1 MTDLNPARTALV
13 LIDLQNGI
21 TSLPLAPRSGAEIV
35 ARALPFAATFRA
47 AGGLVVP
54 VHVGWH
60 ADFGDA
66 PRQQVDQPMS
76 HGGALPPGWMDF
88 APGLVQAGDVTITKR
103 QWGAFHG
110 TELDLQ
116 LRRRGRDTIV
126 LGGIA
131 TNIGVESTAR
141 QAWEL
146 GYQLI
151 IAEDLC
157 TSLDA
162 AAHEFAFGT
171 IFPRIGLVRQSAGL
185 SLRA

>member
-1 MTDLNPARTALV
+1 MTPLNPARAALV
-13 LIDLQNGI
+13 LIDLQSGI
-21 TSLPLAPRSGAEIV
+21 TSLPLAPCSGAQIV
-35 ARALPFAATFRA
+35 ARALPFADKFRA

-66 PRQQVDQPMS
+66 LRQEVDQPLS
-76 HGGALPPGWMDF
+76 RTGALPPDWMDF
-88 APGLVQAGDVTITKR
+88 APGLVQPGDVTITKR
-103 QWGAFHG
+103 QWSAFHG

-116 LRRRGRDTIV
+116 LRRRGREIII

-131 TNIGVESTAR
+131 TNFGVESTAR

-146 GYQLI
+146 GYRLI

-162 AAHEFAFGT
+162 AAHEFACAKV
-171 IFPRIGLVRQSAGL
+171 FPRIGQVRQSAEL
-185 SLRA
+185 SFGG